1 MGLREET
8 RAYDTMQ
15 TCPEAPFFFMFS
27 HVFSCFLLILEET
40 IAKGVEDPF
49 SVVLKSSKLP
59 MSLLRQKLRQK
70 HR

>member
-1 MGLREET
+1 MT
-8 RAYDTMQ
+8 PCQ
-15 TCPEAPFFFMFS
+15 TCTEAPFSFMFLR
-27 HVFSCFLLILEET
+27 VSCEET

-59 MSLLRQKLRQK
+59 MSLLRQRLRQK